1 MQLRKTLLVGLVAS
15 VLLAGCSSEQDTVT
29 MSPLPKVENQFKPR
43 IVWDKSVGSGTGEYY
58 SHLSPTWQGSTAY
71 VADRHG
77 VVKAFDIDSGKEIWA
92 TDLSEK
98 TGLLSS
104 RLPAL
109 LSGGLTV
116 SGDRLYVGTEK
127 AKVIAL
133 DVTDGKV
140 EWESTVAG
148 EALSRPVVSDGFVL
162 IHTGNGMLQAL
173 NETDGRIA
181 WSVNMD
187 TPSLSVR
194 GESAPAVAYGAAI
207 VGGDNGRISAVLL
220 SEGQLIW
227 QQRIS
232 QVTGSTEID
241 RLNDVD
247 MTPVISDNIIYAIA
261 YNGNL
266 VAMDM
271 RSGQIIWKRDLG
283 SVHDMVVTDNNI
295 FIVDQDDHILSL
307 RKSDGVTLWS
317 QNDLLH
323 RNLTAPEMYNG
334 YLVVGDAEGYLHW
347 LNMADGKFVAQNK
360 VDGSGLLSR
369 PVVASDKLML
379 QAKDGTVYLYTR

>member
-15 VLLAGCSSEQDTVT
+15 VLLAGCSSEQDAVT

-58 SHLSPTWQGSTAY
+58 SHLSPTWQGSTIY

-77 VVKAFDIDSGKEIWA
+77 VIKAFDIDSGKEIWT

-98 TGLLSS
+98 AGLLSS
-104 RLPAL
+104 HLPAL

-173 NETDGRIA
+173 NETDGSIV

-187 TPSLSVR
+187 TPALSVR

-247 MTPVISDNIIYAIA
+247 MTPVISDNVIYAIA

-317 QNDLLH
+317 QNNLLH